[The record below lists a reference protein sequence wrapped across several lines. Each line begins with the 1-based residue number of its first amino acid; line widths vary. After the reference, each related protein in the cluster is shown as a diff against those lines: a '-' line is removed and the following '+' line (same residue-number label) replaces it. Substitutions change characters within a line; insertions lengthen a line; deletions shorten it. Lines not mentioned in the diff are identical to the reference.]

1 MSSYDEF
8 LYPSYAFAS
17 TVPEKTSAIGLMF
30 GLKPGQI
37 ESAKVL
43 EIGCASGS
51 NLIPFAERFPGA
63 TCLGVDMS
71 QKQISVAEEIRDELK
86 LENLTFRA
94 VSILDIDFED
104 EKFDYI
110 IVHGVYS
117 WVSDIVQNRILE
129 ICGQNLA
136 KNGIAYISYN
146 TLPGW
151 NGVKT
156 VRDMMLY
163 HSKNFSDPIE
173 KVLEARRMLAF
184 AHENIV
190 DDTGPYKLALDQEI
204 KVLSKVDDAYL
215 FHDHLEDVNEPCYF
229 YEFMD
234 LADKH
239 GLGYLGDTSVPSMY
253 IGNQKKE
260 ATEKLSEIT
269 EIVRQEQYS
278 DFLTNRR
285 FRMTLLVHKEAELNR
300 KLGPSALDDLSF
312 VPSFT
317 LAESIDQIQKVEKLD
332 LKNIANDSV
341 TATITGKYLCG
352 IYLQMLLALPRYST
366 KSDVLKSVI
375 EMYSDASSD
384 DLEKVWNENILNFVV
399 KGFVEVVNSPLQP
412 KKNIGDKP
420 CVCPSARLQALSS
433 GRLTNLKHQTVNLNE
448 GQRMLVPLLDGSR
461 TRAEIIKEFD
471 GLIEKSGADLNNDG
485 NKIARGSSGYQELL
499 EKHVD
504 AELVILANNSLLI
517 S

>member
-1 MSSYDEF
+1 MSSYDEIP
-8 LYPSYAFAS
+8 YPSYAFAS

-43 EIGCASGS
+43 EIGCASGG
-51 NLIPFAERFPGA
+51 NLIPFAERFPDA

-71 QKQISVAEEIRDELK
+71 QKQISAAEKIRDELELK
-86 LENLTFRA
+86 NLTFRA
-94 VSILDIDFED
+94 ASILDFDFVD
-104 EKFDYI
+104 EKYDYI

-117 WVSDIVQNRILE
+117 WVSDVVQNRILE

-136 KNGIAYISYN
+136 RNGIAYISYN

-163 HSKNFSDPIE
+163 HSKSFSDPME

-190 DDTGPYKLALDQEI
+190 DDAGPYKLALDQEI
-204 KVLSKVDDAYL
+204 KVLSKADDAYL
-215 FHDHLEDVNEPCYF
+215 FHDHLEEVNEPSYF
-229 YEFMD
+229 YEFMA
-234 LADKH
+234 LADKQ
-239 GLGYLGDTSVPSMY
+239 GLGYLGDTNISSMY

-260 ATEKLSEIT
+260 AAEKLSEIT

-285 FRMTLLVHKEAELNR
+285 FRMTLLVHKDAELNR
-300 KLGPSALDDLSF
+300 KLGPAALDDLSF
-312 VPSFT
+312 IPNYT
-317 LAESIDQIQKVEKLD
+317 LTENIDEIQTVEKLD
-332 LKNIANDSV
+332 LKNIANGSL
-341 TATITGKYLCG
+341 TATITGKYLSG
-352 IYLQMLLALPRYST
+352 IYLQMLLALPLYST
-366 KSDVLKSVI
+366 KEGVLKSVG
-375 EMYSDASSD
+375 EMYSDASND

-399 KGFVEVVNSPLQP
+399 KGFVEAVNSPIQP
-412 KKNIGDKP
+412 KKKISDKP
-420 CVCPSARLQALSS
+420 CICASARLQALSS
-433 GRLTNLKHQTVNLNE
+433 GRVTNLKHQTVHLDD
-448 GQRMLVPLLDGSR
+448 GQRMLVPLLDGIKS
-461 TRAEIIKEFD
+461 RAEIIKTFAD
-471 GLIEKSGADLNNDG
+471 MIEESGAELNSG
-485 NKIARGSSGYQELL
+485 GTKIARESSDYQESL

-504 AELVILANNSLLI
+504 AQMMILANNSLLQ